1 MKSGQINFS
10 SKRVVVVLASFVM
23 TNCFNIIP
31 VFPIRGRMV
40 SSKLTMSMHSSEH
53 LYSFDSLKQLDE
65 RCGRLTSLES
75 EFMLSF
81 WSESL
86 QCFQIYPNMA
96 TERVSA
102 TTTWYGMI

>member
-1 MKSGQINFS
+1 MKRGQINFS

-23 TNCFNIIP
+23 TNCFNII
-31 VFPIRGRMV
+31 PIRGRMV